1 MSVADGVL
9 TVCAKQGRVS
19 IVNDFLLQDLNQ
31 HIFIPELIVIALH
44 NLQEPVATSQ
54 AVPLFASTWKLWT
67 SARLLLKKTF
77 SRSWM

>member
-44 NLQEPVATSQ
+44 NL
-54 AVPLFASTWKLWT
+54 
-67 SARLLLKKTF
+67 
-77 SRSWM
+77 